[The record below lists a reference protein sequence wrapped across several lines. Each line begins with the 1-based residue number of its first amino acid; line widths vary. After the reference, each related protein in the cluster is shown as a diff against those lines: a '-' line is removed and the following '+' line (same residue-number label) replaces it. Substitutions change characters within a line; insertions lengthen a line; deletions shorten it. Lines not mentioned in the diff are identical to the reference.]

1 MSAEQRTNEVPGDRM
16 TTQAGHVPNAAEQR
30 KDRRFKHPGSFVR
43 VSCKS
48 FEVMGAV
55 AAVERQGL
63 LGMFQ
68 RLSGALS
75 EVVNLSKGGLAFETT
90 RRFAPGQRLTIT
102 LHLPDVQEPLVLTGE
117 VRWSERPRYGRHRV
131 VGVRFDPFSARAGY
145 NPPAALE
152 VLRALEARY
161 AD

>member
-1 MSAEQRTNEVPGDRM
+1 MSAEQRTSEGLSDRVAS
-16 TTQAGHVPNAAEQR
+16 QAGHLPNAAEQR
-30 KDRRFKHPGSFVR
+30 KDRRFEHPGSFVR

-48 FEVMGAV
+48 FEVIGAV

-63 LGMFQ
+63 LGMFH
-68 RLSGALS
+68 RFFDAPS

-90 RRFAPGQRLTIT
+90 CRFARGQRLTIT
-102 LHLPDVQEPLVLTGE
+102 LHLPDVQEPLVLAGE

>member
-1 MSAEQRTNEVPGDRM
+1 MSAEQRSSEVLSSRVTGQPG
-16 TTQAGHVPNAAEQR
+16 HLPSAAEQR
-30 KDRRFKHPGSFVR
+30 KDRRFKHPGSFAR

-48 FEVMGAV
+48 FEVIGAM

-63 LGMFQ
+63 LGVLHRFF
-68 RLSGALS
+68 GARS

-90 RRFAPGQRLTIT
+90 SRFARGQRLTIT
-102 LHLPDVQEPLVLTGE
+102 LHLPERPEPLVLTGE
-117 VRWSERPRYGRHRV
+117 VRWSERPRYSRHRV
-131 VGVRFDPFSARAGY
+131 VGVRFDPFSTRAGY
-145 NPPAALE
+145 NPPAALD